1 MRKKASGRSKTITP
15 RKSRTLSKKY
25 QAPLI
30 EKKWQRIW
38 EEQGL
43 YKTEMSS
50 NKKPKFFCLV
60 MFPYPSGD
68 KLHIGHWYNYGGTD
82 TFARFMRMK
91 GYNVFE
97 PMGFDAFGLPAEN
110 YAIKSG
116 VHPSKS
122 TKKNIAS
129 MRKQLRAIG
138 AMYDWEKEVV
148 TCEPEYYRWTQWIF
162 LQFYKKGLAYRTK
175 APVNW
180 CPNCQTVLA
189 NEQVQDGACERCGA
203 SVTKKDLT
211 QWFFKIRDYSDRLL
225 DFTNL
230 QWPEKTKIMQ
240 EHWIGRKE
248 GINIEY
254 AIKDS
259 DKKIVVFTTR
269 PDTNFG
275 ATFVVIAPEHPLV
288 DSLTT
293 MENETAVQDYI
304 EEVKSKSEIERMNES
319 REKTGVFTGSYAINS
334 LTGYEMPIYVAD
346 YVLMDFGTGIV
357 VGVPGHDRRDFEFAN
372 KFSIPILR
380 VIQGSDGYTGSID
393 SIDKV
398 QENDGIMVH
407 SEFLNGLHPREA
419 TRKMMDYIEK
429 KGFGKRVINYRL
441 KDWLLSRQRYWGCPI
456 PIVYCKHCGE
466 VPVSEKDLPVL
477 LPEKV
482 NYLPKGDERSPLGT
496 SKHFV
501 NTTCPKCGESAER
514 EVDTMDTFVCSS
526 WYFLRYPSSA
536 LLREAGASK
545 THGAK
550 NASENTSAFDPK
562 LTKKWLPVDM
572 YVGGAE
578 HACMHLLYARFFT
591 KVLRDLGYIDFE
603 EPFTRLVH
611 QGIITKNSAK
621 MSKSRGN
628 VVSPDEFVK
637 HYGSDVFR
645 MYLLFM
651 GPFTEGGD
659 WDDRGI
665 TGVAR
670 FIEKVYAMITQ
681 KKVDSD
687 TPEVLRML
695 HKTIRKVGADIERF
709 QFNTAIASLMEFT
722 NLVHNTGLSRD
733 SAKLLVKLLAPLAP
747 HFSEEMWN
755 YLSGKFSVFDAP
767 IFTAHSKAQTAWPQF
782 DSELAA
788 EKEVELVI
796 QVNGKLRG
804 RLMVSVDISKEEAL
818 QRAKEVLNVKRHI
831 EKKSIRKEI
840 YVPCKLVNLV
850 V

>member
-1 MRKKASGRSKTITP
+1 MP
-15 RKSRTLSKKY
+15 KKY

-43 YKTEMSS
+43 FKTEMFS
-50 NKKPKFFCLV
+50 NKKQKYYCLV

-68 KLHIGHWYNYGGTD
+68 KLHVGHWYNYGGTD

-91 GYNVFE
+91 GHNVFE

-116 VHPSKS
+116 VHPAKS
-122 TKKNIAS
+122 TAKNIS
-129 MRKQLRAIG
+129 YMRKQLRSLG

-148 TCEPEYYRWTQWIF
+148 TCDPEYYKWTQWLF

-180 CPNCQTVLA
+180 CPHCQTVLA
-189 NEQVQDGACERCGA
+189 NEQVQNGICERCGTA
-203 SVTKKDLT
+203 VTKKDLT
-211 QWFFKIRDYSDRLL
+211 QWFFKIRDYADRLL
-225 DFTNL
+225 DFKGLT
-230 QWPEKTKIMQ
+230 WPEKTKSMQ

-248 GINIEY
+248 GINIRY
-254 AIKDS
+254 RIKDS
-259 DKKIVVFTTR
+259 DKEITVFTTR

-293 MENETAVQDYI
+293 MENEAAVHDYI
-304 EEVKSKSEIERMNES
+304 QDAKSKSEIERMNDV
-319 REKTGVFTGSYAINS
+319 REKTGVFTGSYAIND
-334 LTGYEMPIYVAD
+334 LTGYEMPVYVAD
-346 YVLMDFGTGIV
+346 YVLMDFGTGVV

-372 KFSIPILR
+372 KFSIPIIR
-380 VIQGSDGYTGSID
+380 VIQGIDGNTGPID

-398 QENDGIMVH
+398 QEDDGIMVH
-407 SEFLNGLHPREA
+407 SEFLNGLHPTEA
-419 TRKMMDYIEK
+419 ISKMMDYIEK

-456 PIVYCKHCGE
+456 PIVYCKSCGE

-496 SKHFV
+496 SKQFV
-501 NTTCPKCGESAER
+501 HTTCPKCGESAER

-526 WYFLRYPSSA
+526 WYFLRYPSSDFF
-536 LLREAGASK
+536 REIDSSK
-545 THGAK
+545 KGSKQTHFSK
-550 NASENTSAFDPK
+550 NTHISHNVHAFDQK

-572 YVGGAE
+572 YIGGAE

-591 KVLRDLGYIDFE
+591 KVLHDLGYIDFE

-628 VVSPDEFVK
+628 VVSPDAFVK
-637 HYGSDVFR
+637 RYGSDVFR

-665 TGVAR
+665 TGLAR
-670 FIEKVYAMITQ
+670 FIEKVYTLITQ
-681 KKVDSD
+681 KKTDID
-687 TPEVLRML
+687 DPEMLRL
-695 HKTIRKVGADIERF
+695 IHKTIRKVGFDIERF
-709 QFNTAIASLMEFT
+709 QFNTAIAALMECT
-722 NLVHNTGLSRD
+722 NMAYKKGLSRD
-733 SAKLLVKLLAPLAP
+733 SAKFLVKLLAPLAP
-747 HFSEEMWN
+747 HFSEEMWG
-755 YLSGKFSVFDAP
+755 YLGGKFSVFDAP
-767 IFTAHSKAQTAWPQF
+767 MSETAWPQF
-782 DSELAA
+782 DSALAA
-788 EKEVELVI
+788 ETEVELVI
-796 QVNGKLRG
+796 QVNGKVRG
-804 RLMVSVDISKEEAL
+804 RLMVSVDISKEEAIS
-818 QRAKEVLNVKRHI
+818 QVKEVENVKRYI
-831 EKKSIRKEI
+831 EGKTIRKEI
-840 YVPCKLVNLV
+840 YVPKKLVNIV